1 MPLDKINKMTV
12 ETYDLDLRD
21 VVGNSNESLGTIHLE
36 MEVIRNNLKYY
47 EESIVLETK
56 KSENLAKELTKI
68 KEVICGIDDLINE
81 DSSIS
86 KASYSAPQEV
96 TPEAT
101 KNNVIMYV
109 IGALMLTS
117 LVNFTYR
124 PDFFNVS

>member
-12 ETYDLDLRD
+12 ETYDLELRD